1 MGTMQ
6 NGRPKIGEECDV
18 RNGMV
23 DGTSLR
29 GRPSREW
36 LDDVKDW
43 CNADIHTLSGMAQ
56 DQLLWSHVVKS
67 ALDTNE
73 R

>member
-1 MGTMQ
+1 MDDHRLVKNVMF
-6 NGRPKIGEECDV
+6 
-18 RNGMV
+18 GMV

-36 LDDVKDW
+36 LDDVKD
-43 CNADIHTLSGMAQ
+43 IHTLSRMAQ
-56 DQLLWSHVVKS
+56 DRLLWRHVVKT
-67 ALDTNE
+67 ALDTDG